1 MFSSASGLGFSQ
13 SKRGRWTLAGISF
26 VVFLIFLVWF
36 TFSDVQTHRQT
47 TTGHERTRRNA
58 FYDIWTYTREAEQL
72 MCGSLAPPVAFPYFC
87 YNSNQTMDVLIIA
100 PKGNFKHN
108 HWGTASEWQGYHWYI
123 RGLSGDEGWG
133 SIFRSTAESSWEKGT
148 FGWTPQAQQW
158 STIISNFTVSDS
170 FFTFRVN
177 TTGQPFPTPTK
188 GYITFCSR
196 LLICAWANGKDPCWQ
211 FMFCPD
217 FNATTP
223 TPVRTVS
230 GVGPARQVKI
240 IEGTPSP
247 DNWFQAITGISADA
261 NNWLLMVEQAANT
274 TNADCLVCMGPRPL
288 LKVVPATVT
297 SQCIADIMVNSI
309 PNKLQCNDLNQYYP
323 VVPSEKGKP
332 IFDRKVAKQNF
343 SCFEFSEDKGIMSLG
358 KIDYDWCNNIQTFS
372 NFKPISRADLWIWC
386 GTDQIFDRLPM
397 NVSGRCALISLLLPV
412 YVQPVALSDFL
423 AVVEQKH
430 DSKPSWRKRSTHW
443 NDADPTYIDALGVPR
458 GVPDEYKLVNQVAA
472 GFESIFLWVT
482 PNKNVDRINYIHY
495 NVQKLGNYTIAGF
508 EAVHEQLK
516 ATSLMAFQNRIALD
530 MLLAEKS
537 GVCGIFGDQCCSFI
551 PNNTQ
556 SDGKLTVAIEG
567 MRTLNNKMK
576 EHAGIDTSMWGDWLK
591 MFGPWKTLVS
601 SVLVAGAVFSA
612 ILTLCGC
619 CCIPCLRTL
628 MTRLIE
634 QALGEKV
641 REYGQYAMLPVT
653 LTGDDKCGS

>member
-1 MFSSASGLGFSQ
+1 
-13 SKRGRWTLAGISF
+13 
-26 VVFLIFLVWF
+26 
-36 TFSDVQTHRQT
+36 
-47 TTGHERTRRNA
+47 
-58 FYDIWTYTREAEQL
+58 
-72 MCGSLAPPVAFPYFC
+72 
-87 YNSNQTMDVLIIA
+87 MDVLIIA
-100 PKGNFKHN
+100 PRGNFKHN
-108 HWGTASEWQGYHWYI
+108 HWGTASEWRGYHWYI
-123 RGLSGDEGWG
+123 RGLVGDEGWG
-133 SIFRSTAESSWEKGT
+133 SIFRSTAESSWKKGT
-148 FGWTPQAQQW
+148 FCWTSQAQQW
-158 STIISNFTVSDS
+158 SRNISNFTVSES

-177 TTGQPFPTPTK
+177 TTGQLFPTPTK

-196 LLICAWANGKDPCWQ
+196 LFICAWANGKDPCWQ

-223 TPVRTVS
+223 TLIRTVS

-240 IEGTPSP
+240 I
-247 DNWFQAITGISADA
+247 D
-261 NNWLLMVEQAANT
+261 ANT

-309 PNKLQCNDLNQYYP
+309 PNKLQCNELNQYYQ

-343 SCFEFSEDKGIMSLG
+343 SCFEFSEDKGFMSLG
-358 KIDYDWCNNIQTFS
+358 KINYDWCNNIQTFS
-372 NFKPISRADLWIWC
+372 NFKPVSRADLWIWC

-397 NVSGRCALISLLLPV
+397 NASGRCALISLLLPV
-412 YVQPVALSDFL
+412 YVQPVALSDLL

-430 DSKPSWRKRSTHW
+430 DSKPTWRKRSTHW
-443 NDADPTYIDALGVPR
+443 NDADPTYIDALGVPC
-458 GVPDEYKLVNQVAA
+458 GVPDEYN
-472 GFESIFLWVT
+472 IFLWVT
-482 PNKNVDRINYIHY
+482 PNKNGDRINYIHY

-556 SDGKLTVAIEG
+556 SDGKLTVVIEG

-576 EHAGIDTSMWGDWLK
+576 EHSGVDTSMWDNWLK

-601 SVLVAGAVFSA
+601 TVLVAGAVFSA

-634 QALGEKV
+634 QALGANSH
-641 REYGQYAMLPVT
+641 RRPAPTYAPGQSDPMEEMEVI
-653 LTGDDKCGS
+653 S